1 MADRIFGKDTVA
13 SMKEVKDASA
23 QINKLL
29 NDIDLNDLS
38 QEMGDIAKTSK
49 DMSNALSESIK
60 YSKDNKNLAQDQS
73 KAALLGVKYATS
85 RNRVTKIFRGLQIK
99 MLSSQDEFT
108 QGLKESVD
116 VSEELSSIA
125 GDIDSAFGGMGSTIG
140 GFLTNPLTGAV
151 ALLLT
156 FNAQQEAIADQFGAI
171 GVTEFRQELAGAS
184 QEFVKLGFSSAEAMV
199 TTSAI
204 ANNFGMGV
212 SQASGMA
219 DEAAKLAKAT
229 GTSVS
234 DTATLIG
241 LFSKTQ
247 GLTSEQAM
255 NLTTSAVALADAND
269 VAPDK
274 ILSDVANNT
283 ETFAKFARDG
293 GRNVL
298 RAAVQARKLGI
309 ELGTVA
315 NAAEGFLD
323 FESSINAELE
333 ASIMLGRNLN
343 LQRARELSLAGDLEG
358 LQQEILKNVGS
369 EAEFNQLNTLQRQS
383 LAKALG
389 MNVSEIQKLVSA
401 EKEAVTLSGE
411 LSLAASKTII
421 PDETIT
427 ATAQVIND
435 LKAVGMELAETVGPA
450 FNSILKFVSGIT
462 GFLAETKMLLPG
474 IGVLLG
480 IMVTKSAVLFALQAG
495 VTYAKAAAFMGPA
508 GLAALL
514 LAPAVIGGLVGSFM
528 NVASAQ
534 EGGITTQEGLVN
546 VHPQEAIV
554 PIEKLG
560 GMINTAMQ
568 PVKEEISMLRQE
580 MKSYFGFGGSA
591 VRGIGKSVQSGL
603 ESAV

>member
-29 NDIDLNDLS
+29 SDIDLDDLS
-38 QEMGDIAKTSK
+38 QEMGDIAKASK
-49 DMSNALSESIK
+49 DMVNALSESVK
-60 YSKDNKNLAQDQS
+60 YSNQNKDLSKDQAKS
-73 KAALLGVKYATS
+73 ASVGVKYATS
-85 RNRVTKIFRGLQIK
+85 RNKLTKIFRGLQIK

-125 GDIDSAFGGMGSTIG
+125 GEIDGVFENMGSTIG
-140 GFLTNPLTGAV
+140 GFITNPLSIAT

-156 FNAQQEAIADQFGAI
+156 FNSQQETIANQFGAI

-184 QEFVKLGFSSAEAMV
+184 QEFVNLGLSASEAQS
-199 TTSAI
+199 TISDL
-204 ANNFGMGV
+204 ANNFGLGV
-212 SQASGMA
+212 SQAAAMA
-219 DEAAKLAKAT
+219 DEVADLAKST

-234 DTATLIG
+234 DSTTLVG
-241 LFSKTQ
+241 LFTKTQ

-255 NLTTSAVALADAND
+255 NLSKSVVSLADAND

-274 ILSDVANNT
+274 VLSDVAGNT
-283 ETFAKFARDG
+283 EAFAKFARDG
-293 GRNVL
+293 GKNVL

-309 ELGTVA
+309 ELGSVA

-369 EAEFNQLNTLQRQS
+369 EAEFNRLNVLERQS
-383 LAKALG
+383 LAKAFG
-389 MNVSEIQKLVSA
+389 MSVTEIQKLVSA
-401 EKEAVTLSGE
+401 EKEAVTLSGA

-421 PDETIT
+421 PEETIT
-427 ATAQVIND
+427 ATAQVLQT
-435 LKAVGMELAETVGPA
+435 LKATGMELAENIGPA
-450 FNSILKFVSGIT
+450 FNSLVGLVNMFLGALEKTVGVGPGLLAIFAGLKAHTAFMAMNAKKHAAGTIL
-462 GFLAETKMLLPG
+462 A
-474 IGVLLG
+474 
-480 IMVTKSAVLFALQAG
+480 AFAAHPI
-495 VTYAKAAAFMGPA
+495 KAAVGVALGTAAVAA
-508 GLAALL
+508 GMSKINSA
-514 LAPAVIGGLVGSFM
+514 
-528 NVASAQ
+528 ASAQ
-534 EGGITTQEGLVN
+534 DGGITSQEGLVN

-560 GMINTAMQ
+560 GMIADAME
-568 PVKEEISMLRQE
+568 PLRRD

-591 VRGIGKSVQSGL
+591 VQGIGKSVQSGI